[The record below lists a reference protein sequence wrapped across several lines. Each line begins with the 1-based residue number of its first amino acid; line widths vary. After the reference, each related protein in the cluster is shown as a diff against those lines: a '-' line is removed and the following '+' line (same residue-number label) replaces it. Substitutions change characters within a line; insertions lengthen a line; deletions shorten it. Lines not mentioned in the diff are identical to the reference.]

1 MTDMPFSDVSG
12 NASPT
17 SLHHSKTAD
26 RVDDLTE

>member
-1 MTDMPFSDVSG
+1 MTDVPFSAVSG

-17 SLHHSKTAD
+17 SDPSKTAD